1 MKVLIDRIDHFGRGI
16 TTINNKICFIENA
29 LPGEVADIKI
39 TKEKKKYLEAKV
51 IKFIKKSK
59 SRVKELCPYSNIC
72 GGCNLNHMS
81 YEDENKF
88 KEEKVKDLI
97 NKFSNLDKKLVKDI
111 IYSNQDNYRNKAL
124 FHIKNKK
131 LGFYK
136 KNTNEIVEIN
146 NCLLLDN
153 KINDIIPKL
162 KEIAKES
169 NIEKIEVKVSNDSK
183 EILLNTDKDK
193 NIITNI
199 SNYKYILS
207 PNTFFQVNKYV
218 TELLYNEI
226 LDNIKKYKS
235 KNVLDLYCGSGTIGI
250 YISKYVDKVLVVEI
264 NKQSII
270 DANKNKELNK
280 IKNIE
285 FIEGKVSDIIKD
297 IKDKYDTI
305 IIDPPR
311 SGLDKDTINSILRIN
326 PKTIIYVSCDPTTL
340 SRDLNILK
348 DKYNIEYIKPFNMF
362 PKTYHIESITVLRN
376 RGVV

>member
-1 MKVLIDRIDHFGRGI
+1 MKVLIDRLDHFGKGI
-16 TTINNKICFIENA
+16 TTINNKICFIDNA
-29 LPGEVADIKI
+29 LPGEVVDIKI
-39 TKEKKKYLEAKV
+39 TNEKKKYLEAKV
-51 IKFIKKSK
+51 VKYIKKSK
-59 SRVKELCPYSNIC
+59 NRVKEVCPYTNIC
-72 GGCNLNHMS
+72 GGCNLNHMK

-88 KEEKVKDLI
+88 KEDKVKDLI
-97 NKFSNLDKKLVKDI
+97 NKFSNLDENLVKDI
-111 IYSNQDNYRNKAL
+111 VYKDEYNYRNKVI
-124 FHIKNKK
+124 FHIKKKK

-136 KNTNEIVEIN
+136 KKSNDIVQIDK
-146 NCLLLDN
+146 CLLLDN
-153 KINDIIPKL
+153 KINEIIPKL
-162 KEIAKES
+162 KEIIKES
-169 NIEKIEVKVSNDSK
+169 NIDKIEVKVSNDSK
-183 EILLNTDKDK
+183 EILLSTDKDK

-207 PNTFFQVNKYV
+207 SNTFFQVNKYV

-226 LDNIKKYKS
+226 LENIKKYKS

-250 YISKYVDKVLVVEI
+250 YISKYVNKILGVEI

-270 DANKNKELNK
+270 DANKNKKLNN
-280 IKNIE
+280 IKNIK
-285 FIEGKVSDIIKD
+285 FIEGKVFDIIKD

-311 SGLDKDTINSILRIN
+311 SGLDKDTINSILKIN

-362 PKTYHIESITVLRN
+362 PKTYHVECITVLRN